1 MILMISILWFNG
13 FELGHV
19 FFFLVKAANFG
30 FKMVAV
36 GNLLRLLLTNY

>member
-1 MILMISILWFNG
+1 MILMISILWFNV
-13 FELGHV
+13 FELGH